1 MKRIWFFI
9 ISAMLAFCTA
19 GSRDTVSSLDRAMV
33 HAVGIDADGENYKL
47 TLQIFRPDSAGTDTQ
62 LDPAKAN
69 IFVIT
74 ASAPTVGQAL
84 AECENRLGE
93 FLFIGH
99 NQLVVIGE
107 DVSLENSR
115 RLLAAFIRSKES
127 YLGAEIACAENAEKL
142 LSAELSEGAVAA
154 QSIVGIIERHA
165 ENSDTVK
172 CDLLTAAGAEDGT
185 VVMPRLKV
193 IKTGG
198 EKTVSAAEAEVYVY
212 GKRSFTLNKEE
223 CCGLTRLR
231 RKCSETTLS
240 VETAEGLLAVD
251 ADDCSCRREL
261 TFDGSRLKLSLAVSA
276 EIQND
281 QSIEVLTDREETAR
295 RCSRELTRRCGRA
308 AALCR
313 ERQADLIGLSQ
324 LVRSRYP
331 QLWLDLEGSFERI
344 LEITDIEVSA
354 EVTVKG

>member
-127 YLGAEIACAENAEKL
+127 
-142 LSAELSEGAVAA
+142 
-154 QSIVGIIERHA
+154 
-165 ENSDTVK
+165 
-172 CDLLTAAGAEDGT
+172 
-185 VVMPRLKV
+185 
-193 IKTGG
+193 
-198 EKTVSAAEAEVYVY
+198 
-212 GKRSFTLNKEE
+212 
-223 CCGLTRLR
+223 
-231 RKCSETTLS
+231 
-240 VETAEGLLAVD
+240 
-251 ADDCSCRREL
+251 
-261 TFDGSRLKLSLAVSA
+261 
-276 EIQND
+276 
-281 QSIEVLTDREETAR
+281 
-295 RCSRELTRRCGRA
+295 
-308 AALCR
+308 
-313 ERQADLIGLSQ
+313 
-324 LVRSRYP
+324 
-331 QLWLDLEGSFERI
+331 
-344 LEITDIEVSA
+344 
-354 EVTVKG
+354 